1 MIIYIFV
8 FFISTVFGS
17 FINVVVSRSLL
28 SMDYIFDRS
37 RCLTCQRKLKFWQM
51 IPVLS
56 YLFLK
61 GKCYYCASPIG
72 ISNLLVEITSG
83 ICGLI
88 CYIKYSNVE
97 MIMYFILLLFLLYI
111 SLLDWKT
118 KEVKY
123 SHQLILLIMVLCLN
137 IYQAKIYIIEAIITL
152 IVLSFILLITK
163 GIGGA
168 DVNIFA
174 IISLLLGNRVIYVYL
189 FSLLYGTIYSIYLL
203 VIKKASRKYQ
213 LAFVLFIF
221 LGFISYLILEKEIYI
236 INYLLLK

>member
-37 RCLTCQRKLKFWQM
+37 RCLTCQRQLKFWQM

-123 SHQLILLIMVLCLN
+123 SHQLILLIIVLCLN
-137 IYQAKIYIIEAIITL
+137 IYQAKIYIIEAII
-152 IVLSFILLITK
+152 K
-163 GIGGA
+163 
-168 DVNIFA
+168 
-174 IISLLLGNRVIYVYL
+174 III
-189 FSLLYGTIYSIYLL
+189 
-203 VIKKASRKYQ
+203 
-213 LAFVLFIF
+213 
-221 LGFISYLILEKEIYI
+221 I
-236 INYLLLK
+236 INKVICKITYYFTF

>member
-37 RCLTCQRKLKFWQM
+37 RCLTCQRQLKFWQM

-83 ICGLI
+83 
-88 CYIKYSNVE
+88 IKYSNVE

-152 IVLSFILLITK
+152 IVLLFILLITK